1 MLMEPYPESAKVI
14 DEAGDGVNIGGLKPE
29 DCV

>member
-14 DEAGDGVNIGGLKPE
+14 EEAGEGVKMGGLKPE
-29 DCV
+29 D